1 MAKIPKTRKFAIS
14 TYLTEEHLKN
24 VLEKN
29 RSIIYR
35 WAYAYHDKDVNEYGS
50 PKEPHTH
57 VWIEF
62 TQPYAVSKPRNMFK
76 GFTDSKGKEINTM
89 IEFQKKTDAHCIQY
103 FIHKGYEN
111 KFQYDKSIIQSNNV
125 DVDYL
130 LSLNLDTSDSNDNS
144 YTILSTLV
152 EKGFHYTNLME
163 LAKLYGKDFI
173 YHYKTF
179 HTLAEEIR
187 VQQYREQNQKYLT
200 AIDVETG
207 ERIVYGERL
216 DDQQQLEYEEYF
228 NAHMGKVIKPKEIN
242 NEDSVRN

>member
-14 TYLTEEHLKN
+14 TYLSEQQLKN

-35 WAYAYHDKDVNEYGS
+35 WAYAYHDKDVKEDGS

-62 TQPYAVSKPRNMFK
+62 TQPYAVSKPRNLFK

-89 IEFQKKTDAHCIQY
+89 IEFQKKTDAHVIQY
-103 FIHKGYEN
+103 FIHKGYDN
-111 KFQYDKSIIQSNNV
+111 KTQYDKSIIQSNNV

-130 LSLNLDTSDSNDNS
+130 LSLNLETSDSNDNS

-152 EKGFHYTNLME
+152 EKGFHYSNLME
-163 LAKLYGKDFI
+163 LAKEFGKDFI
-173 YHYKTF
+173 YHWRSYKE
-179 HTLAEEIR
+179 LAVSIID
-187 VQQYREQNQKYLT
+187 QQRMESMQILRTNK
-200 AIDVETG
+200 ITG
-207 ERIVYGERL
+207 EVEVVAEQIRTSSQIDKL
-216 DDQQQLEYEEYF
+216 DEIFAESEQRFED
-228 NAHMGKVIKPKEIN
+228 IKYN
-242 NEDSVRN
+242 